1 MVRFFSPK
9 KINNIGPITF
19 LTTNFNIDGIK
30 MIKIYEFT
38 SVLANTGTIKETS
51 LSNFLGESMAE
62 KVIVSIIM
70 PKMTSSDII
79 HTYKVMPGSQVFK
92 PTCDANNLMLRIV
105 VVFDFQGT
113 RVFNLIQIVFQ
124 NTHAYIS
131 GGFKMNIDSS
141 SEFRVVTRPSIVF
154 SGIDDS
160 FVSLT

>member
-1 MVRFFSPK
+1 
-9 KINNIGPITF
+9 
-19 LTTNFNIDGIK
+19 
-30 MIKIYEFT
+30 
-38 SVLANTGTIKETS
+38 
-51 LSNFLGESMAE
+51 MAE

-79 HTYKVMPGSQVFK
+79 HTYKVMPGSQVIK

-113 RVFNLIQIVFQ
+113 LVFNLIQIVFQ
-124 NTHAYIS
+124 STHAYIS